1 MTLVMQPRAALTEPF
16 GLIRIAMNPLLRIVL
31 LSLPIA
37 ALSACGSG
45 GERPASGLPPGATGN
60 AGDQDL
66 LKRAQGFFAP
76 LPEVA
81 ASAENPVTPEKVALG
96 KQLFHDTRLSLNG
109 TISCNSCHRLDNFG
123 VDGEKTSLGDTKER
137 GARNSPTVYNAAL
150 HSMQFWDGRAKDVE
164 EQAGMPVLNPVEHS
178 MPNRAFVE
186 KRLREVPGYAPLFK
200 AAFPDEK
207 QPVTY
212 RDMER
217 AIGAFERTLITPAP
231 FDAYLKGDAQALS
244 PEAKEGLA
252 LFMDVGCTTC
262 HMGASVGGTMMQRFG
277 LLQDFRPLT
286 GSTDADHGLMDL
298 TKKESDKDMFKVPGL
313 RNVAK
318 TAPYFH
324 DGSVAD
330 LGKAVDVMAR
340 TQLNKQLK
348 PEEIKKI
355 VAFLESLTGTPPAE
369 ALVVPQPLAMR

>member
-1 MTLVMQPRAALTEPF
+1 MSRK
-16 GLIRIAMNPLLRIVL
+16 IA
-31 LSLPIA
+31 PIA
-37 ALSACGSG
+37 LLALLAACGG
-45 GERPASGLPPGATGN
+45 AEEKQGGLPPGTSGN
-60 AGDQDL
+60 AGDQEL
-66 LKRAQGFFAP
+66 LKRAQGMFAV

-96 KQLFHDTRLSLNG
+96 QQLYHDTRLSMNG
-109 TISCNSCHRLDNFG
+109 TISCNSCHKLDNFG

-164 EQAGMPVLNPVEHS
+164 EQAGMPVLNPVEHA
-178 MPNRAFVE
+178 MPNKAFVE
-186 KRLREVPGYAPLFK
+186 KRLRESKEYAALFA
-200 AAFPDEK
+200 AAFPGEK

-212 RDMER
+212 RGMEQ
-217 AIGAFERTLITPAP
+217 AIGAFERTLMTPSP
-231 FDAYLKGDAQALS
+231 FDAYLKGDVAAMT

-262 HMGASVGGTMMQRFG
+262 HMGVSLGGTMFQKFG
-277 LLQDFRPLT
+277 LHQDFRPLT

-298 TKKESDKDMFKVPGL
+298 TKKDTDKDIFKVPGL

-324 DGSVAD
+324 DGSVGE
-330 LGKAVDVMAR
+330 LSKAVDVMAR
-340 TQLNKQLK
+340 TSLNKELT
-348 PEEIKKI
+348 PDEIKKL
-355 VAFLESLTGTPPAE
+355 VAFLESLTGTPPPA
-369 ALVVPQPLAMR
+369 ALMVPKAIAMN

>member
-1 MTLVMQPRAALTEPF
+1 MSR
-16 GLIRIAMNPLLRIVL
+16 LITPIVL
-31 LSLPIA
+31 ITVLAS
-37 ALSACGSG
+37 CGGAQEKSG
-45 GERPASGLPPGATGN
+45 GLPPGTSGN
-60 AGDQDL
+60 AGDQEL
-66 LKRAQGFFAP
+66 LKRAQGMFAA

-81 ASAENPVTPEKVALG
+81 ESEENPITAEKVALG
-96 KQLFHDTRLSLNG
+96 KLLFHDTRLSMNG
-109 TISCNSCHRLDNFG
+109 TISCNSCHKLDSFG

-178 MPNRAFVE
+178 MPNKAFVE
-186 KRLREVPGYAPLFK
+186 KRLREVKDYAPLFA

-207 QPVTY
+207 QPVNY
-212 RDMER
+212 RSMER
-217 AIGAFERTLITPAP
+217 AIGAFERTLMTPAP
-231 FDAYLKGDAQALS
+231 FDAFVKGDVAALT

-262 HMGASVGGTMMQRFG
+262 HMGVSLGGTMFQKFG
-277 LLQDFRPLT
+277 LHQDFRPLT

-298 TKKESDKDMFKVPGL
+298 TKKETDKDIFKVPGL

-340 TQLNKQLK
+340 TSLNKELTADQV
-348 PEEIKKI
+348 KKL
-355 VAFLESLTGTPPAE
+355 VAFLESLTGTLPAA
-369 ALVVPQPLAMR
+369 ALEVPRTIAMN